1 MSDQDPRDELVEHL
15 PAMRAFAISLT
26 RNGSVADDMV
36 QDTLVKA
43 WTNIDKFEPGTN
55 MRAWLFTI
63 LRNTYY
69 SSRRKTN
76 REVSDVDG
84 VFTDNLAEKPA
95 HDGHLQ
101 MQDFRAALAKLN
113 VEQREALLLIGASGF
128 SYEEAAEM
136 CGVAVGTIKSRTN
149 RARAQLAKLMGLK
162 EDEAMEMLTSP
173 TMAPSSNTGTF
184 ARTVF
189 SSAAVPS
196 GPAITVRVPFS
207 TASEKV
213 GKPEKSSIS

>member
-1 MSDQDPRDELVEHL
+1 MGNQDPRDELVDHL

-26 RNGSVADDMV
+26 RNSATADDMV

-43 WTNIDKFEPGTN
+43 WTNIEKFEVGSN

-69 SSRRKTN
+69 SSRRKAK
-76 REVSDVDG
+76 REVADVDG
-84 VFTDNLAEKPA
+84 VFTEALAEKPA

-101 MQDFRAALAKLN
+101 MNDFRDALGKLKD
-113 VEQREALLLIGASGF
+113 EQREALMLIGASGF

-149 RARAQLAKLMGLK
+149 RARAQIAELMGLND
-162 EDEAMEMLTSP
+162 DEAMEMTDDA
-173 TMAPSSNTGTF
+173 TMSVLSASRGSSF
-184 ARTVF
+184 
-189 SSAAVPS
+189 
-196 GPAITVRVPFS
+196 
-207 TASEKV
+207 
-213 GKPEKSSIS
+213 

>member
-1 MSDQDPRDELVEHL
+1 MSNGDPRDELVEHL

-26 RNGSVADDMV
+26 RNGAIADDMV

-43 WTNIDKFEPGTN
+43 WTNIEKFQQGTN

-69 SSRRKTN
+69 SSRRKSN
-76 REVSDVDG
+76 REVADIDG

-95 HDGHLQ
+95 HDGHMQ
-101 MQDFRAALAKLN
+101 MSDFRKALDKLSD
-113 VEQREALLLIGASGF
+113 EQREALLLIGASGF

-149 RARAQLAKLMGLK
+149 RARAQLAELMGLN
-162 EDEAMEMLTSP
+162 EDEALEMTDDA
-173 TMAPSSNTGTF
+173 TMSVISASKVSTF
-184 ARTVF
+184 
-189 SSAAVPS
+189 
-196 GPAITVRVPFS
+196 
-207 TASEKV
+207 
-213 GKPEKSSIS
+213 